1 MHATNRSFTEAAAAG
16 IAVAGIAALA
26 AAPLAPVP
34 QALSAP
40 AVTHEIRLAAA
51 VPPGGLITSFLG
63 NQLLYC
69 SLICPSLVQGV
80 VTVPITVLQTPF
92 TFVTALQSGNLLKA
106 IGATAASVTGPVD
119 AAFTTA
125 IVNDGTLVAPRAQNT
140 LEVAVVGLLNIAP
153 SAAGGL
159 PGIVTAIETAR
170 QDTFDALNAKV
181 VANPPPLAMPHGV
194 VQVAT
199 VEGIN
204 VIGSIIFPALNDVLF
219 GIVQVPDAVAQTLA
233 QTGDPVRAVGA
244 GVSTATALLND
255 AGGTIAAAVA
265 TAVTNIRAAVDQAH
279 PHSVGTLTLAQKQP
293 AAVGTAV
300 TNIRAAVQQA
310 HPHSVGTLT
319 LAQKQPAAITSAGVN
334 VGAPQRVVTVH
345 RHVSAKPNGSLSHPL
360 RDAIGKIRHA
370 VRDAVKKVE
379 RPHHAKSNGA

>member
-1 MHATNRSFTEAAAAG
+1 MHATNRSFTEVAAAG

-26 AAPLAPVP
+26 AAPLTPAP

-40 AVTHEIRLAAA
+40 TVTREIRLAAA

-63 NQLLYC
+63 NQVLYC

-80 VTVPITVLQTPF
+80 VSVPINVLQTPL
-92 TFVTALQSGNLLKA
+92 TFVTALQSGDLLKA
-106 IGATAASVTGPVD
+106 IGTAAASVTGPAD
-119 AAFTTA
+119 AALTRA
-125 IVNDGTLVAPRAQNT
+125 IINDGTLVAPRAQNA

-153 SAAGGL
+153 AAAGGL

-244 GVSTATALLND
+244 GVSTATTLLND
-255 AGGTIAAAVA
+255 AGDTIGAAVA
-265 TAVTNIRAAVDQAH
+265 TAVTNIRAAVQEAH
-279 PHSVGTLTLAQKQP
+279 PHSVGTLK
-293 AAVGTAV
+293 
-300 TNIRAAVQQA
+300 
-310 HPHSVGTLT
+310 
-319 LAQKQPAAITSAGVN
+319 LAQKQPAAITSMSVK

-345 RHVSAKPNGSLSHPL
+345 QPVSAKPNGSLSHPL
-360 RDAIGKIRHA
+360 RDAVAKIRHT
-370 VRDAVKKVE
+370 VRDAVKKAE
-379 RPHHAKSNGA
+379 RPHHGKSA